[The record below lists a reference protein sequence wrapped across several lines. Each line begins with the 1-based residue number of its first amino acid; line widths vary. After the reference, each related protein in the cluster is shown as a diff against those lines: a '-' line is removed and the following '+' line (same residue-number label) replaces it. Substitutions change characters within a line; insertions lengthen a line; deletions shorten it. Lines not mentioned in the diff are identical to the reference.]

1 MTQPNVTSPNPG
13 RLRRRLLVRF
23 AAWGTGAGAAVT
35 IAIFA
40 VQGMAGSR
48 GTSRTVDVL
57 AREVQGLSQS
67 VQETGRELRRLSAAA
82 ETLSR
87 DRDRLFARVAALE
100 RDAEIATGS
109 IGHATTVAKSDPVRP
124 PMDHAAAPPQVPA
137 EKEDDG
143 NKARETVTDGTGAD
157 GKANDKASGENAAAA
172 VADLAMSAAA
182 DPAPPA
188 MPANHTEFGIELGT
202 ASTVNGLRRLWS
214 NMLKAHKDE
223 FAALSPALAVR
234 ERPGG
239 RVEFRL
245 LAGPLRDAA
254 DAAKL
259 CAGLAAAKR
268 PCAPAVFDGQRLEL
282 TEAKA
287 EAPRAAHRAAP
298 KAVEPAPP
306 PPRQ

>member
-1 MTQPNVTSPNPG
+1 
-13 RLRRRLLVRF
+13 
-23 AAWGTGAGAAVT
+23 VT

-82 ETLSR
+82 ETLGR

-109 IGHATTVAKSDPVRP
+109 IGHATTVAKSDPSRP
-124 PMDHAAAPPQVPA
+124 PIDHAAAPPQVPA
-137 EKEDDG
+137 EKADDQ
-143 NKARETVTDGTGAD
+143 NKAQETVTDGTGAD
-157 GKANDKASGENAAAA
+157 GKIIDKANDKASGENAAAA
-172 VADLAMSAAA
+172 IADPTMAATA

-188 MPANHTEFGIELGT
+188 TPANHTEFGIELGT

-214 NMLKAHKDE
+214 NTLKAHKDE

-298 KAVEPAPP
+298 KAAEPAPP